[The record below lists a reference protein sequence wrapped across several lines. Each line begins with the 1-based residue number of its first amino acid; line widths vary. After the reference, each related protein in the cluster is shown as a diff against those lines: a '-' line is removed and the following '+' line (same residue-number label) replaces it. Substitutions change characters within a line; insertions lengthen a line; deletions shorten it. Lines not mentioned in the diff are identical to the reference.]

1 MFPAT
6 QVSCRCFPH
15 LSNKRYNRGMTTR
28 KPQPPK
34 PARPAPPLAD
44 KPAHQ
49 TSQADAAH
57 IATAGYWRDQQ
68 AAIDRIAKLK
78 AARLAQDAK
87 ADRPKPKPK
96 PKKKTPRGLDRP
108 KTSRSRRWGT

>member
-1 MFPAT
+1 
-6 QVSCRCFPH
+6 
-15 LSNKRYNRGMTTR
+15 MTTR
-28 KPQPPK
+28 KPKPNKQP
-34 PARPAPPLAD
+34 RPALPAAD

-68 AAIDRIAKLK
+68 AAVDRIAKLK
-78 AARLAQDAK
+78 AQRLAQGDKTDAPK
-87 ADRPKPKPK
+87 AKPK
-96 PKKKTPRGLDRP
+96 PKKKAPHALDRP

>member
-1 MFPAT
+1 
-6 QVSCRCFPH
+6 
-15 LSNKRYNRGMTTR
+15 MTTR
-28 KPQPPK
+28 KPKPNKQP
-34 PARPAPPLAD
+34 RPALPAAA

-68 AAIDRIAKLK
+68 AAVDRIAKLK
-78 AARLAQDAK
+78 AARLAQGDK
-87 ADRPKPKPK
+87 AERPKPK
-96 PKKKTPRGLDRP
+96 PKKKAPHALDRP

>member
-1 MFPAT
+1 
-6 QVSCRCFPH
+6 
-15 LSNKRYNRGMTTR
+15 MTTR
-28 KPQPPK
+28 KPK
-34 PARPAPPLAD
+34 PDKQARPALPAAE

-68 AAIDRIAKLK
+68 VAIDRIAKLK
-78 AARLAQDAK
+78 AARLAQGDK
-87 ADRPKPKPK
+87 ANP
-96 PKKKTPRGLDRP
+96 PKKPQPKKTASRVLDVP

>member
-1 MFPAT
+1 
-6 QVSCRCFPH
+6 
-15 LSNKRYNRGMTTR
+15 MTTR
-28 KPQPPK
+28 KRKPNK
-34 PARPAPPLAD
+34 PARPAFPSAE

-78 AARLAQDAK
+78 AARLAQGDKAK
-87 ADRPKPKPK
+87 PPKPKA
-96 PKKKTPRGLDRP
+96 KKKAPAGLDRT
-108 KTSRSRRWGT
+108 KTTRSRRWGT

>member
-1 MFPAT
+1 
-6 QVSCRCFPH
+6 
-15 LSNKRYNRGMTTR
+15 MTTR
-28 KPQPPK
+28 KRMPGK
-34 PARPAPPLAD
+34 PARPAPPAA

-78 AARLAQDAK
+78 AARLAQGADAK
-87 ADRPKPKPK
+87 PRKPKA
-96 PKKKTPRGLDRP
+96 KKKAPAGVDRP
-108 KTSRSRRWGT
+108 KTTRSRRWGT

>member
-1 MFPAT
+1 VFSRLNELAAI
-6 QVSCRCFPH
+6 
-15 LSNKRYNRGMTTR
+15 NGGMKTR
-28 KPQPPK
+28 KPDPSK
-34 PARPAPPLAD
+34 PARPAPPRAE

-78 AARLAQDAK
+78 AARLAQEAT
-87 ADRPKPKPK
+87 AERPKPKK
-96 PKKKTPRGLDRP
+96 PKAPVKKTQVVLDRTRP
-108 KTSRSRRWGT
+108 SRSRRWGG

>member
-1 MFPAT
+1 
-6 QVSCRCFPH
+6 
-15 LSNKRYNRGMTTR
+15 MTTR
-28 KPQPPK
+28 KPEPNK
-34 PARPAPPLAD
+34 KARPTPPLAE
-44 KPAHQ
+44 KPAHK

-78 AARLAQDAK
+78 AARLAQGAK
-87 ADRPKPKPK
+87 AEPPKPKPK
-96 PKKKTPRGLDRP
+96 PKKQTPRVLDRP

>member
-1 MFPAT
+1 
-6 QVSCRCFPH
+6 
-15 LSNKRYNRGMTTR
+15 MTTR
-28 KPQPPK
+28 KRKPGK
-34 PARPAPPLAD
+34 PARPAPPLAA

-78 AARLAQDAK
+78 AARLAQGDK
-87 ADRPKPKPK
+87 AERPKPKA
-96 PKKKTPRGLDRP
+96 KKKPPAILDRP
-108 KTSRSRRWGT
+108 KSRRRRWGT

>member
-1 MFPAT
+1 
-6 QVSCRCFPH
+6 
-15 LSNKRYNRGMTTR
+15 MTTR
-28 KPQPPK
+28 KLPPKK
-34 PARPAPPLAD
+34 PARPKPPLAD

-78 AARLAQDAK
+78 AARLAQGDK
-87 ADRPKPKPK
+87 AERPKPKA
-96 PKKKTPRGLDRP
+96 KKAPMGLDRP

>member
-1 MFPAT
+1 
-6 QVSCRCFPH
+6 
-15 LSNKRYNRGMTTR
+15 MTTR
-28 KPQPPK
+28 KRKPGK
-34 PARPAPPLAD
+34 PARPAPPLAA

-78 AARLAQDAK
+78 AARLAQGDK
-87 ADRPKPKPK
+87 PERPKPKV
-96 PKKKTPRGLDRP
+96 KKKAPAVLDRP
-108 KTSRSRRWGT
+108 KTSRRRRWGT